1 MAKVLSFVA
10 TDSPISGVTTN
21 PINLELVNFG
31 ADFVEK
37 SNSAK
42 KEILITNIKAPIGA
56 PENFRY
62 SMGSAEDVYR
72 GSEIDPSYRSQTRR
86 GVSVLVQHTIT
97 LKETDSADVTYERLV
112 PIKIHTVLVYPA
124 IESLTADLAEKLFRR
139 HAAGLY
145 ETGEHDSGRVGQ
157 LLRGS
162 LLPPDVK

>member
-10 TDSPISGVTTN
+10 TDSPISGVTSN

-37 SNSAK
+37 TNLK
-42 KEILITNIKAPIGA
+42 KGEVLITNIKAPIGA
-56 PENFRY
+56 PEQFRF
-62 SMGSAEDVYR
+62 SSSISEDIYK
-72 GSEIDPSYRSQTRR
+72 GTEIDPSYRAQSRR

-97 LKETDSADVTYERLV
+97 LRETDSADPTYERLIPV
-112 PIKIHTVLVYPA
+112 WVHTVLRYPMV
-124 IESLTADLAEKLFRR
+124 ESLTADIAEKLFRR

-145 ETGEHDSGRVGQ
+145 ETGEHDSGRIGQ
-157 LLRGS
+157 LVRGS